1 MAQKQEAETL
11 AKSQQMMGGTEF
23 EYTWGEWSRRQLAF
37 WRNNKMATI
46 GLIIVLTVIVVAI
59 LAPVIAPHD
68 PYERNMA
75 NRIASPSLQHP
86 FGTDSIG
93 RDSLSRIMYG
103 ARISL
108 MVGFISVGIA
118 TIIGVPLG
126 LLAGYSGGR
135 PDSFIMRIMD
145 TLITFPD
152 IVLAIAILAILGPS
166 IFNAMIAIGIVYI
179 PIFARTARAPT
190 MGETNREYVEAA
202 RALGAGVWRIVF
214 RHVAPNILSVVIVRI
229 TVSFS
234 YAILAE
240 AALSFLGLSAS
251 PPTPTWGRMLNE
263 GRGFMEL
270 APYVAIFP
278 GLAIAITVLGFNL
291 LGDGLRDLFD
301 PRQRKA

>member
-1 MAQKQEAETL
+1 MAQKREAATF
-11 AKSQQMMGGTEF
+11 SQAEELTGRPL
-23 EYTWGEWSRRQLAF
+23 EYTWGEWLRRQVGF
-37 WRNNKMATI
+37 WRSNKFATL
-46 GLIIVLTVIVVAI
+46 GLFIVLAVVVIAI

-68 PYERNMA
+68 PFQRDMT
-75 NRIASPSLQHP
+75 NRIAPPSSTNW

-108 MVGFISVGIA
+108 LVGFVSVGIA
-118 TIIGVPLG
+118 TIVGVPLG

-135 PDSFIMRIMD
+135 TDSIIMRIMD

-166 IFNAMIAIGIVYI
+166 ILNAMIAIGIVYI

-190 MGETNREYVEAA
+190 MGESNREYVEAA
-202 RALGAGVWRIVF
+202 RALGAGAARIVF
-214 RHVAPNILSVVIVRI
+214 RHVAPNILSIVIVRI
-229 TVSFS
+229 TISFS

-301 PRQRKA
+301 PHRRKA

>member
-1 MAQKQEAETL
+1 MAKQQESL
-11 AKSQQMMGGTEF
+11 ASQSRESLTGAQF
-23 EYTWGEWSRRQLAF
+23 EYTWGEWLQRQVRF
-37 WRNNKMATI
+37 WRNNKMAFVGLVIVTTI
-46 GLIIVLTVIVVAI
+46 VVVAI

-68 PYERNMA
+68 PFERDMT
-75 NRIASPSLQHP
+75 NRISSPTSENW

-93 RDSLSRIMYG
+93 RDTLSRIMYG

-108 MVGFISVGIA
+108 LVGFISVGIA
-118 TIIGVPLG
+118 TLIGVPLG
-126 LLAGYSGGR
+126 LIAGYSGGR
-135 PDSFIMRIMD
+135 TDSFIMRLMD

-166 IFNAMIAIGIVYI
+166 ILNAMIAIGIVYI

-202 RALGAGVWRIVF
+202 RALGASVFRIVF
-214 RHVAPNILSVVIVRI
+214 RHVAPNILSIVIVRI

-263 GRGFMEL
+263 GRGFMEI

>member
-1 MAQKQEAETL
+1 MVKEHGSVTL
-11 AKSQQMMGGTEF
+11 LSKDSLTGADF
-23 EYTWGEWSRRQLAF
+23 EYTWSEWFRRQLMF
-37 WRNNKMATI
+37 WRNNKMALA
-46 GLIIVLTVIVVAI
+46 GLVIVATVVVVAI
-59 LAPVIAPHD
+59 VAPVIAPHD
-68 PYERNMA
+68 PFERDMS
-75 NRIASPSLQHP
+75 NRIASPTSENW

-93 RDSLSRIMYG
+93 RDTLSRIMYG

-108 MVGFISVGIA
+108 LVGFISVGIA
-118 TIIGVPLG
+118 TIVGVPLG
-126 LLAGYSGGR
+126 LIAGYSSGR
-135 PDSFIMRIMD
+135 ADSIIMRLMD

-166 IFNAMIAIGIVYI
+166 ILNAMIAIGIVYI

-190 MGETNREYVEAA
+190 MSETNREYVQAA
-202 RALGAGVWRIVF
+202 RALGASVFRIIF
-214 RHVAPNILSVVIVRI
+214 RHVAPNILSIVIVRI

-263 GRGFMEL
+263 GRGFMEI

>member
-1 MAQKQEAETL
+1 MEKQQETL
-11 AKSQQMMGGTEF
+11 ASHSREQLTGAQF
-23 EYTWGEWSRRQLAF
+23 EYTWGEWFQRQTRF
-37 WRNNKMATI
+37 WRNNKMAFV
-46 GLIIVLTVIVVAI
+46 GLVIVATVVVVAI
-59 LAPVIAPHD
+59 LAPVIVPHD
-68 PYERNMA
+68 PFERDMT
-75 NRIASPSLQHP
+75 NRIGPP
-86 FGTDSIG
+86 TTENWFGTDSIG
-93 RDSLSRIMYG
+93 RDTLSRIMYG

-108 MVGFISVGIA
+108 LVGFISVGIA
-118 TIIGVPLG
+118 TVIGVPLG
-126 LLAGYSGGR
+126 LIAGYSGGR
-135 PDSFIMRIMD
+135 ADSFIMRLMD

-166 IFNAMIAIGIVYI
+166 ILNAMIAIGIVYI

-202 RALGAGVWRIVF
+202 RALGASVFRIVF
-214 RHVAPNILSVVIVRI
+214 RHVAPNILSIVIVRI

-263 GRGFMEL
+263 GRGFMEI